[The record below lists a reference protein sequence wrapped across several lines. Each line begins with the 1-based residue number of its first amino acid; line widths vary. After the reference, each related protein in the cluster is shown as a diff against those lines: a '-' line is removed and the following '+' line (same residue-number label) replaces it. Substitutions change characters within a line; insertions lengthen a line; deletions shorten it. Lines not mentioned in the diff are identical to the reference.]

1 MTTEVVT
8 SIPTGDSIQPMRA
21 LYTRVVVFYN
31 NKELFREDLFGVNI
45 MTQAELLY
53 ERIIKQHSRDIKLN
67 QLGI

>member
-1 MTTEVVT
+1 
-8 SIPTGDSIQPMRA
+8 MRA

-67 QLGI
+67 QLLK